1 MLESGRRR
9 RGATRRT
16 STRPALTLQ
25 RLLLALAIL
34 TVAYLYQQGAF
45 DRWLGSPQAAPPA
58 AGPVPKGDGP
68 STTTDPQQQR
78 PAPQVVE
85 TGALAGFANGNVQ
98 VYFTRPRYPETPR
111 GRSGGLD
118 ETLAADIDRAQN
130 TVDLAFFDFD
140 LGAVATA
147 LIRAQERGV
156 RVRAV
161 IDGENLETPEVA
173 ALAGEMQQAGIP
185 ITFDRREAFMHNKF
199 VVIDDAVLW
208 TGSWNATINDTFRNN
223 NNMLRFADKRI
234 ADNYTRKFELLFAG
248 HGGPGDPA
256 SLRYSVVDVGEY
268 RVETAFSPD
277 SDITTKVVR
286 AIQDAQASV
295 DVLAFTFTSD
305 PIANA
310 LVAAHERGVA
320 VRGVIERRN
329 ARASGTELPKLKQAG
344 LDMHEDGNCYIMHH
358 KVFMI
363 DGRMVITGSFN
374 WTGPA
379 QTANDENVV
388 IVDNSWLAE
397 RYAAEFTRIYDQ
409 ALNPT
414 CCGG

>member
-1 MLESGRRR
+1 M
-9 RGATRRT
+9 
-16 STRPALTLQ
+16 
-25 RLLLALAIL
+25 
-34 TVAYLYQQGAF
+34 
-45 DRWLGSPQAAPPA
+45 
-58 AGPVPKGDGP
+58 
-68 STTTDPQQQR
+68 
-78 PAPQVVE
+78 
-85 TGALAGFANGNVQ
+85 
-98 VYFTRPRYPETPR
+98 
-111 GRSGGLD
+111 
-118 ETLAADIDRAQN
+118 
-130 TVDLAFFDFD
+130 
-140 LGAVATA
+140 
-147 LIRAQERGV
+147 
-156 RVRAV
+156 RAV

-223 NNMLRFADKRI
+223 NNMLRFADERI

-256 SLRYSVVDVGEY
+256 SLRHSVVDVGDY

-329 ARASGTELPKLKQAG
+329 ARASGSELPKLKQAG

-374 WTGPA
+374 WTGAA

-388 IVDNSWLAE
+388 IVDNPWLAE

-409 ALNPT
+409 ALIPHAAAGEPRRCQLLT
-414 CCGG
+414 RGRSLRQRR